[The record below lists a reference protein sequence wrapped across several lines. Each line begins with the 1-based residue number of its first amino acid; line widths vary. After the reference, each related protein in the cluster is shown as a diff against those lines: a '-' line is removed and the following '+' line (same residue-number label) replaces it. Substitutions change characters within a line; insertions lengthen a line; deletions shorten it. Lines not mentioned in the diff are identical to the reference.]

1 MRLRASMSATEG
13 VVSAKNDYYTTGGAI
28 FGPVRSLQ
36 RL

>member
-13 VVSAKNDYYTTGGAI
+13 VVSAKNTPTGGAI
-28 FGPVRSLQ
+28 FGPVRGLQ